1 MNLIVLSVS
10 ILNVTACP
18 TCSVIPTSY
27 PHYSRVSDGNS
38 ELPTFYLVDRLV
50 PTEAEE
56 IANVWRITVKALYG
70 DAINEII

>member
-1 MNLIVLSVS
+1 MNLIVLSVI

-27 PHYSRVSDGNS
+27 PHYSRVSDGNT

-56 IANVWRITVKALYG
+56 IANVWCITIEALHWG
-70 DAINEII
+70 TLNEII